1 MLAFISLFFLFCSPV
16 AESQGGAKIDA
27 AKLPRMAAAVREFV
41 PSGWMI
47 EAQVEGDLNKDSVPD
62 LAITMVEQM
71 PANADKDNLPER
83 QRALLI
89 LFKTTDGKLSRAALA
104 DKVLLCTRCGGA
116 FYGVVETPANVQ
128 IAGGVIIVRQ
138 EYGSREVTQETLRFR
153 YDPEAGRFAF
163 IGADV
168 KSNDRATGETVTEST
183 NLLTG
188 VKLTARA
195 KINEKTGKQTP
206 AASKSQRVSRSR
218 KFIEDVVAGE
228 TALEEK

>member
-1 MLAFISLFFLFCSPV
+1 MLAFLSLFFLFCSPV
-16 AESQGGAKIDA
+16 AEAQDGAKIDA
-27 AKLPRMAAAVREFV
+27 AKLPRTAAAIREFV

-47 EAQVEGDLNKDSVPD
+47 EAQVEGDLNKDLVPD
-62 LAITMVEQM
+62 LAVTLVEQM

-83 QRALLI
+83 QRALLV
-89 LFKTTDGKLSRAALA
+89 LFKTADGKFSRAALA
-104 DKVLLCTRCGGA
+104 NKVLLCTRCGGA
-116 FYGVVETPANVQ
+116 FFGVVETPANVQ
-128 IAGGVIIVRQ
+128 IAGGVVIVKQ
-138 EYGSREVTQETLRFR
+138 EYGSREVAQETLRFR

-168 KSNDRATGETVTEST
+168 KSNDRATGESVTEST

-195 KINEKTGKQTP
+195 KINQKTGKEIPT
-206 AASKSQRVSRSR
+206 ANKSQRVSRSR
-218 KFIEDVVAGE
+218 KFIEDVIAGE